1 MSRDRST
8 HVTPESRI
16 TMTHEYDTLRNELL
30 EAKRHVFERPLVIAA
45 LAAAGLQFFDKPFA
59 LVLPSVVALLTIFNF
74 WFTLNR
80 VQSANRIVAYIQL
93 VLEPSAKLQWIG
105 WESSLR
111 EYRRW
116 LKANADARPFI
127 DAQLDHTAIP
137 DALMYYPALYYFH
150 FTLMISA
157 LLASGGLLIQVP
169 NWWRFVFFLPTLLVA
184 GRSLKYFTR
193 WTPNRLKASIERNRV
208 IWQNVLGKD
217 QIDSWRQT
225 AKITLKTTPLKQI
238 AGFFTKFG
246 TRDQKADS
254 RPHVKSSS

>member
-30 EAKRHVFERPLVIAA
+30 EAKRHIFERPLIIAA
-45 LAAAGLQFFDKPFA
+45 LAAAGLQFLDKPFA
-59 LVLPSVVALLTIFNF
+59 LALPSVVALLTIFNF

-93 VLEPSAKLQWIG
+93 VLEPSVKLKWIG

-116 LKANADARPFI
+116 LNKNSDARAFI
-127 DAQLDHTAIP
+127 DDRIDRDAVP
-137 DALMYYPALYYFH
+137 DALMYYPAVYYFH
-150 FTLMISA
+150 FALMMSA
-157 LLASGGLLIQVP
+157 MLASVGLLIHEP
-169 NWWRFVFFLPTLLVA
+169 NWWRFVFLLPTLLLVVH
-184 GRSLKYFTR
+184 SIKYFAR
-193 WTPNRLKASIERNRV
+193 WRPSQQKAWIERNQI
-208 IWQNVLGKD
+208 IWQNVLGED

-225 AKITLKTTPLKQI
+225 AKVTSKPTLLKRMV
-238 AGFFTKFG
+238 GFFTGFITKG
-246 TRDQKADS
+246 QKASLQLDD
-254 RPHVKSSS
+254 K